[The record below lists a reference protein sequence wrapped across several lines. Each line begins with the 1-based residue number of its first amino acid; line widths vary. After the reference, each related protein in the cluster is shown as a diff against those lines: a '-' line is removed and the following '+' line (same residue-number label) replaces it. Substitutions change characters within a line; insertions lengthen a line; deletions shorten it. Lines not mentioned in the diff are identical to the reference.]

1 MHRRESLKVLD
12 FALYFGSHSCRLGK
26 PSPAVDNSHSHAVD
40 VIENNLFFSFKP
52 MENAAGRFTII
63 LRLDR
68 LSVRRLLAL
77 QNRQAWCVA
86 NAF

>member
-1 MHRRESLKVLD
+1 V
-12 FALYFGSHSCRLGK
+12 
-26 PSPAVDNSHSHAVD
+26 
-40 VIENNLFFSFKP
+40 FFFFKP

-77 QNRQAWCVA
+77 QNRQAWRMAMPSKIRLTSFLPSEA
-86 NAF
+86 NR